1 MPIKEY
7 NGHRSWNAWN
17 VTCWLEENHYNFIQ
31 KTIQKT
37 LAKFSVERAIGR
49 VTYEVLGHLPKKT
62 PDGAVYNTLSVKT
75 YIEDQIEAILSWEA
89 EQASIKSNPELA
101 ARL

>member
-1 MPIKEY
+1 MKEY

-17 VTCWLEENHYNFIQ
+17 VSCWLDENYYNQIQNMLTKELEHY
-31 KTIQKT
+31 KP
-37 LAKFSVERAIGR
+37 ERAIIR
-49 VTYEVLGHLPKKT
+49 VTYKILGQLPAKT
-62 PDGAVYNTLSVKT
+62 PDGAVYNALSVKT
-75 YIEDQIEAILSWEA
+75 FVTDQAEGIISWQI